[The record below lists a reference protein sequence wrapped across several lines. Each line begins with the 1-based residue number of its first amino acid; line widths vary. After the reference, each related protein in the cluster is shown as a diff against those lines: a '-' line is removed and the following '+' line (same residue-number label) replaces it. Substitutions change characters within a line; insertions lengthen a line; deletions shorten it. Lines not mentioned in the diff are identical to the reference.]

1 MNEPGKRRRAWLH
14 GFAAEGLAAWFL
26 RLKGYRIVARRL
38 RTPVGEIDIVAR
50 RARLVAFV
58 EVKARADYADAVH
71 SVTKDQQRRIERA
84 AQFFLSGQPALAEF
98 DQRFDVMVILPGRR
112 PIHLADA
119 WRPD

>member
-1 MNEPGKRRRAWLH
+1 MTKKMPWNMTMNEPGKRRRAWLR

-58 EVKARADYADAVH
+58 EVKARADYADAVN

-84 AQFFLSGQPALAEF
+84 AQFFYPASRLWLNSIS
-98 DQRFDVMVILPGRR
+98 DSM
-112 PIHLADA
+112 
-119 WRPD
+119 